1 MNWKKKLPSK
11 PFKSENTR
19 KLRKQMRKSKEEPKS
34 PTRVSLRIAGLNSQR
49 TTHVARTADAITRS
63 KTRRPPDPRNFAL
76 GYKAPKIGD
85 ARKASIA
92 KEKERKDRKWAILNE
107 KMSFFNDLQEV
118 DRLFLSPKSKN
129 YIDLF
134 SDDEWHFV
142 DKSEKIP
149 NSITGEERHEK
160 NVYIKYMYS
169 NCQRSKK
176 KAEDIVKE
184 VIKPLYTAAET
195 QEEKAKK
202 KLENLIA
209 KHGDRKNHL
218 VDKAREEFYQ
228 AFVNRELLYQEMTGQ
243 QLFLPYDSII
253 AIQRLPSKYVE
264 GDFDYFALVKNPKGG
279 GHCKKYVS
287 KEWLYDNVDAE
298 FMAKLD
304 QLHETMGWVTA
315 DEDVAKL
322 KIYQDP
328 EHLNDALTRY
338 AIQPIYEYKPLRSD
352 DQILVVKCE
361 IRYDRYA
368 LYCKPLKYK
377 WSVLTL
383 KETYSPNPTKIRD
396 LPKDPLELG
405 ESGERLYKSKYNEIS
420 KGLLCSVIGVEMVYL
435 LECACAKI
443 ADSERAKPYQL
454 SEAPEFKFSD
464 EFESTNTKEP
474 SEKKLKESDS
484 KSKVSLKGPNLR
496 MYDVKDLNDDD
507 SVVFPLNNIGDFSVP
522 QVYYFDMRE
531 FTTKYYIHTDRTQIC
546 GLYFDAAQNKFF
558 GLTKTVINKKIH
570 VRHVVLEDDWTEAN
584 FHEEFLNLVKQKSR
598 RDQKKF
604 IKLPIGKAKPLSSPT
619 CNLNNPEIRY
629 LQNGK
634 DNCVFASIASALSY
648 MGYSTISTLIWKY
661 ESEFTKTQFQ
671 KNTYG
676 SVVQILHDKIGSYN
690 IKDFN
695 QNYQLRRITEPDKFN
710 LVEMGKLNPNILY
723 HVVLVGSDGSENHCV
738 CVFDN
743 FIFDGNYTH
752 AWILE
757 QESLNECIDSTFVG
771 ISYGYMYI
779 PYSK

>member
-1 MNWKKKLPSK
+1 M
-11 PFKSENTR
+11 
-19 KLRKQMRKSKEEPKS
+19 
-34 PTRVSLRIAGLNSQR
+34 
-49 TTHVARTADAITRS
+49 
-63 KTRRPPDPRNFAL
+63 
-76 GYKAPKIGD
+76 
-85 ARKASIA
+85 
-92 KEKERKDRKWAILNE
+92 
-107 KMSFFNDLQEV
+107 
-118 DRLFLSPKSKN
+118 
-129 YIDLF
+129 
-134 SDDEWHFV
+134 
-142 DKSEKIP
+142 
-149 NSITGEERHEK
+149 
-160 NVYIKYMYS
+160 
-169 NCQRSKK
+169 
-176 KAEDIVKE
+176 
-184 VIKPLYTAAET
+184 
-195 QEEKAKK
+195 
-202 KLENLIA
+202 ENLIA

-322 KIYQDP
+322 KIYKDP

-454 SEAPEFKFSD
+454 SYSPEFKFSD

-671 KNTYG
+671 NDTYG

-757 QESLNECIDSTFVG
+757 QESLNECIDCTFVG